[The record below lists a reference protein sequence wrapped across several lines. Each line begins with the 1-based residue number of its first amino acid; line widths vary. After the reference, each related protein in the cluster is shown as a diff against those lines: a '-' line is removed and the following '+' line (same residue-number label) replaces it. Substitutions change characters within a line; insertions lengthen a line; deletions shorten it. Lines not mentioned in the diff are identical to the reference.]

1 MTLAPPPSS
10 GPEGLSFHSEFSEDG
25 SWMLVKWNHFLCL
38 TGGKS
43 TMTSAKKVAEKQHN
57 PMDSICRKLW
67 AIQKREDISDPI
79 QQIIKYQSS
88 SFYSPQTNP
97 KKDFEEVLKKMMDEH
112 IPLLNMLFFSPEK
125 DGTFASQSQIV
136 SPRTPFISHISS
148 PENATYSLI
157 LTSSE
162 NISRLRSQSS
172 QNYTS
177 LTQQIT
183 KRELFANKDFT
194 NYCSGNDFS
203 TLALDFDSTSDQ
215 SSEFLT
221 QDSVVK
227 KIISEWRGVETRNW
241 RWQGRCNL

>member
-1 MTLAPPPSS
+1 
-10 GPEGLSFHSEFSEDG
+10 
-25 SWMLVKWNHFLCL
+25 MLVKWKHFLRL

-43 TMTSAKKVAEKQHN
+43 TMASAKKVAEKRPN

-79 QQIIKYQSS
+79 RQIIKYQSS

-97 KKDFEEVLKKMMDEH
+97 KKDFEEVLKKMMAGH
-112 IPLLNMLFFSPEK
+112 IPLLDMLFSSSEK
-125 DGTFASQSQIV
+125 DGTFTSQSQIV
-136 SPRTPFISHISS
+136 SSRTPSISHISS

-177 LTQQIT
+177 LIQQIT
-183 KRELFANKDFT
+183 KRELFANKDLT

-215 SSEFLT
+215 SSEF
-221 QDSVVK
+221 
-227 KIISEWRGVETRNW
+227 
-241 RWQGRCNL
+241 